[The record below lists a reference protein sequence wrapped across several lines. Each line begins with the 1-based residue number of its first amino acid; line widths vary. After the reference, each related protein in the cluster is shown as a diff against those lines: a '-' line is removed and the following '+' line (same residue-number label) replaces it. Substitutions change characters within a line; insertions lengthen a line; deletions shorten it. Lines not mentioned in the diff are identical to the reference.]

1 MTLSSIIESST
12 TIGMVLGFDLDGE
25 LKHNKTHISFLLLML
40 ILIRCSVIM
49 EECHKA
55 VISLFCL
62 SQTHNNVKLKTKDS
76 INSENLIKEMC
87 GKSSLR

>member
-1 MTLSSIIESST
+1 
-12 TIGMVLGFDLDGE
+12 
-25 LKHNKTHISFLLLML
+25 ML

-62 SQTHNNVKLKTKDS
+62 SQTHNNGKLKTKYS
-76 INSENLIKEMC
+76 INSENLINEMC